1 MNQRV
6 VPFVQAFIAGFVST
20 LVFHQGV
27 LALLYLAHAVPH
39 APYDLRA
46 LPPLGLPAVISLA
59 FWGGVWGATIWSL
72 LRHVGSA
79 ASWVWAVLIGAIG
92 PSAVAL
98 FIVYPLKGMPVAGGW
113 DPKLLGTAL
122 LLNGAWGLGLALLM
136 RLLHHAPSRG
146 DAGTRQAPH
155 LEPIRITPRRGTR

>member
-1 MNQRV
+1 MKQRIM
-6 VPFVQAFIAGFVST
+6 PFVQAFIAGFVST

-46 LPPLGLPAVISLA
+46 VPPLGLPAVISLA
-59 FWGGVWGATIWSL
+59 FWGGVWGAAIWSL
-72 LRHVGSA
+72 LKHVGGA
-79 ASWVWAVLIGAIG
+79 AYWVWAVVIGAIG

-122 LLNGAWGLGLALLM
+122 LLNGTWGLGLALLM
-136 RLLHHAPSRG
+136 RLLHQAPSRG
-146 DAGTRQAPH
+146 KAGTPQAPH
-155 LEPIRITPRRGTR
+155 LARR

>member
-1 MNQRV
+1 MKQRV

-27 LALLYLAHAVPH
+27 LALLYLAGAVPR
-39 APYDLRA
+39 APYDLHA
-46 LPPLGLPAVISLA
+46 VPPLGLPAVISLA
-59 FWGGVWGATIWSL
+59 FWGGVWGAAIWSL
-72 LRHVGSA
+72 LKNVGGA
-79 ASWVWAVLIGAIG
+79 AYWVWAVVIGAIG

-122 LLNGAWGLGLALLM
+122 LLNGTWGLGLALLM
-136 RLLHHAPSRG
+136 RLFHHASNRG
-146 DAGTRQAPH
+146 NASKPQAPH
-155 LEPIRITPRRGTR
+155 FAGR

>member
-27 LALLYLAHAVPH
+27 LALLYLAGAVPR

-46 LPPLGLPAVISLA
+46 VPPLGLPAVISLA
-59 FWGGVWGATIWSL
+59 FWGGVWGAAIWSL
-72 LRHVGSA
+72 LKHAGGVA
-79 ASWVWAVLIGAIG
+79 YWVWAVAIGAIG

-146 DAGTRQAPH
+146 KAGTRQTPH
-155 LEPIRITPRRGTR
+155 LAGR

>member
-27 LALLYLAHAVPH
+27 LALLYLAGAVPR

-46 LPPLGLPAVISLA
+46 VPPLGLPAVISLA
-59 FWGGVWGATIWSL
+59 FWGGVWGAAIWPL
-72 LRHVGSA
+72 LKNTTGATYWLRALV
-79 ASWVWAVLIGAIG
+79 IGAIG

-98 FIVYPLKGMPVAGGW
+98 LIVFPLKGKPIAGGW
-113 DPKLLGTAL
+113 DAKLIVAAL
-122 LLNGAWGLGLALLM
+122 ILNGAWGLGVALFM
-136 RLLHHAPSRG
+136 RLLHRAPRS
-146 DAGTRQAPH
+146 AP
-155 LEPIRITPRRGTR
+155 EK